1 MLPSKVFDFI
11 NPTLVRPRYVVLVLP
26 FDLLLSELV
35 CTIIPPLCQIFALVW
50 WNNTDAV
57 VLGLFDA
64 CDKDLFFVVC
74 HYACDDRIAF
84 PNVSVSTCY
93 SKAVLHKG
101 LEGYHHK
108 RSARIKSLKTMLAI
122 VKVTIANMYMS
133 LF

>member
-1 MLPSKVFDFI
+1 MLLSKVFDFI
-11 NPTLVRPRYVVLVLP
+11 NITLVRPRYVVPALP
-26 FDLLLSELV
+26 FDLLLGELV
-35 CTIIPPLCQIFALVW
+35 YTIILPLYQIFALVW
-50 WNNTDAV
+50 RNNTDAT

-74 HYACDDRIAF
+74 YYACDDRIAF

-93 SKAVLHKG
+93 SKAVLRKG
-101 LEGYHHK
+101 LKGYYHK
-108 RSARIKSLKTMLAI
+108 RLAKIKLLKSKLAI

>member
-1 MLPSKVFDFI
+1 MLLSKVFDFI

-50 WNNTDAV
+50 WNNIDAT
-57 VLGLFDA
+57 VLGLFNA

-74 HYACDDRIAF
+74 YYAYDDKIAF
-84 PNVSVSTCY
+84 PNVSISICY
-93 SKAVLHKG
+93 SKAVLRKG
-101 LEGYHHK
+101 LKGYYYK
-108 RSARIKSLKTMLAI
+108 RLARIKSLKSMLAI
-122 VKVTIANMYMS
+122 VKVIIANMYMS